1 MKPYHLILDFTHVYD
16 DEICADREQF
26 SWIDCSDIEGSDL
39 YCSPQAEREIRRKI
53 EPYGLHGIHFVDS
66 GNYHYVTKIF
76 TDQIHRPFS
85 LIVFDHHTDMQQPL
99 MEGMMSC
106 GDWAGMVLDQNPA
119 LQQFILIGP
128 AEDDIK
134 QIRTKHLDKL
144 ITFSAEE
151 IRKGEGVERLKR
163 IHGGVPLYISID
175 KDVLSEQYS
184 ETNWNQGELT
194 LGMLGKVFGVAFF
207 VYLFF
212 GFMLLPCL
220 NTITQIFTTTD
231 SAGNIDPLAVI
242 RFFFAG
248 NMPSYVLNSLKLAVC
263 LVITVN
269 IVGIS
274 IVLLTEYFDIKGAK
288 ILRLG
293 YMTTL
298 IYSGVALVTGY
309 LFLYDS
315 DGIMT
320 TWLSG
325 IFPNM
330 DKNWFS
336 GFNAVLFT
344 MTFACTSNHALFL
357 RNAIRAIDY
366 NTVEAARNLGAKPF
380 KVLLKVVFPTLI
392 PTLFSLTVM
401 TFITGL
407 CAMSA
412 PTLLGYDSIN
422 PEIVRLAGSSS
433 ADEAFPQA
441 RAALL
446 SIILAMFTII
456 LLTVLSSYERK
467 GHYLS
472 VSKTKAKLVKQKI
485 SNPVANVLAH
495 IYAYVLFIIYMTP
508 VVMIVLFAFQ
518 NYPAIRSKT
527 LSMDQFTLINFFGQQ
542 DYEFLTNRGKLK
554 TRTGAI
560 SGLFA
565 NADTVGGIRLSFVL
579 SAIAAALA
587 CVIVV
592 VAVNYIFKNKGKKRG
607 TVLEYSLLFP
617 WLLPTILICYSYRTY
632 FNSDSVWYVFNNNLY
647 MRENVR
653 FLIVMAYTV
662 VKLPF
667 ALRMIKAAF
676 YAIDEEL
683 EDAARNLGAS
693 SLVTFLRV
701 TLPSVLAVFALNF
714 NALFTEYDMSA
725 TFQSS
730 YGKTYAMII
739 QNMCAEEGR
748 DGYNVNASGRRCAST
763 VFIMVISGLILYL
776 VYGVGARDLGERIER
791 REKRR
796 KRIEAFKAKFTGKKK
811 AAEKA
816 AA

>member
-1 MKPYHLILDFTHVYD
+1 MTKKASWLKP
-16 DEICADREQF
+16 E
-26 SWIDCSDIEGSDL
+26 
-39 YCSPQAEREIRRKI
+39 
-53 EPYGLHGIHFVDS
+53 
-66 GNYHYVTKIF
+66 
-76 TDQIHRPFS
+76 
-85 LIVFDHHTDMQQPL
+85 
-99 MEGMMSC
+99 
-106 GDWAGMVLDQNPA
+106 
-119 LQQFILIGP
+119 
-128 AEDDIK
+128 
-134 QIRTKHLDKL
+134 
-144 ITFSAEE
+144 
-151 IRKGEGVERLKR
+151 
-163 IHGGVPLYISID
+163 YI
-175 KDVLSEQYS
+175 
-184 ETNWNQGELT
+184 W
-194 LGMLGKVFGVAFF
+194 KVFGIAFF

-212 GFMLLPCL
+212 SFMLLPCL
-220 NTITQIFTTTD
+220 NTITQIFTVKGADGQT
-231 SAGNIDPLAVI
+231 DPLAVI

-248 NMPSYVLNSLKLAVC
+248 NMPSYVWNSLKLAIC

-269 IVGIS
+269 IVGVS

-288 ILRLG
+288 VLRLG

-315 DGIMT
+315 NGMLT
-320 TWLSG
+320 SWLAKSIPG
-325 IFPNM
+325 FNK
-330 DKNWFS
+330 DWFS
-336 GFNAVLFT
+336 GFRAVLFT
-344 MTFACTSNHALFL
+344 MTFACTSNHMLFL
-357 RNAIRAIDY
+357 RNAIRNIDY

-422 PEIVRLAGSSS
+422 PEIVRLAGSSV

-456 LLTVLSSYERK
+456 LLTTLSSYERK

-485 SNPVANVLAH
+485 QNPVVNVLAH
-495 IYAYVLFIIYMTP
+495 IYAYVLFLIYMTP

-518 NYPAIRSKT
+518 NYPAIRAKS
-527 LSMDQFTLINFFGQQ
+527 LDMNQWTLINFFGQQ

-554 TRTGAI
+554 TRVGSI

-592 VAVNYIFKNKGKKRG
+592 VAVNYIFKNKNKKRA

-632 FNSDSVWYVFNNNLY
+632 FNSENVWYVFNTNLY
-647 MRENVR
+647 WKENVR

-693 SLVTFLRV
+693 PLVTFLKV
-701 TLPSVLAVFALNF
+701 KLPIVLPSVLAVFALNF

-725 TFQSS
+725 TFHSS
-730 YGKTYAMII
+730 YGKSYAMVI

-763 VFIMVISGLILYL
+763 VFIMIVSGLILYL
-776 VYGVGARDLGERIER
+776 VYGVGARDLGERLAI

-796 KRIEAFKAKFTGKKK
+796 KRWQKLSRGSTPAPRTARRGR
-811 AAEKA
+811 AGA
-816 AA
+816 

>member
-1 MKPYHLILDFTHVYD
+1 MQKSSRPAWLKPQML
-16 DEICADREQF
+16 
-26 SWIDCSDIEGSDL
+26 
-39 YCSPQAEREIRRKI
+39 
-53 EPYGLHGIHFVDS
+53 
-66 GNYHYVTKIF
+66 TK
-76 TDQIHRPFS
+76 
-85 LIVFDHHTDMQQPL
+85 
-99 MEGMMSC
+99 
-106 GDWAGMVLDQNPA
+106 A
-119 LQQFILIGP
+119 
-128 AEDDIK
+128 
-134 QIRTKHLDKL
+134 
-144 ITFSAEE
+144 
-151 IRKGEGVERLKR
+151 
-163 IHGGVPLYISID
+163 
-175 KDVLSEQYS
+175 
-184 ETNWNQGELT
+184 
-194 LGMLGKVFGVAFF
+194 FGTAFF

-220 NTITQIFTTTD
+220 NTLAQIFTTRD
-231 SAGNIDPLAVI
+231 ASGNIDPFAVI
-242 RFFFAG
+242 RFFFEG
-248 NMPSYVLNSLKLAVC
+248 NMPRFVWNSLKLALC
-263 LVITVN
+263 LVVTVN

-315 DGIMT
+315 DGILT
-320 TWLSG
+320 TWLAK

-357 RNAIRAIDY
+357 RNAIRGIDY
-366 NTVEAARNLGAKPF
+366 NTVEAARNMGAKPF

-422 PEIVRLAGSSS
+422 PEIVRLAGSSV

-446 SIILAMFTII
+446 SIILAIFTIVLLNI
-456 LLTVLSSYERK
+456 LTAYERK

-485 SNPVANVLAH
+485 TNPVANVLAH

-508 VVMIVLFAFQ
+508 VVMIVIFAFQ

-527 LSMDQFTLINFFGQQ
+527 LDVQNWTLINFFGQQ
-542 DYEFLTNRGKLK
+542 DYEFLTTRGKLK
-554 TRTGAI
+554 TRPGSI

-592 VAVNYIFKNKGKKRG
+592 VAVNYIFRNKGKKRA

-617 WLLPTILICYSYRTY
+617 WLLPTILICYSYRTF

-647 MRENVR
+647 YRENVR

-667 ALRMIKAAF
+667 ALRMIKAAY

-683 EDAARNLGAS
+683 EEAARNLGAS
-693 SLVTFLRV
+693 GLRTFLKV
-701 TLPSVLAVFALNF
+701 KLPIVLPSVLAVFALNF

-725 TFQSS
+725 TFHSS
-730 YGKTYAMII
+730 YGKSYAMVI

-763 VFIMVISGLILYL
+763 VFIMLVSGLILYL
-776 VYGVGARDLGERIER
+776 VYGVGARDLGERLEA
-791 REKRR
+791 REKWKKRFRR
-796 KRIEAFKAKFTGKKK
+796 LRIRLPGGKRQEHAIP
-811 AAEKA
+811 AEK
-816 AA
+816 

>member
-1 MKPYHLILDFTHVYD
+1 MTKKASWLKP
-16 DEICADREQF
+16 E
-26 SWIDCSDIEGSDL
+26 
-39 YCSPQAEREIRRKI
+39 
-53 EPYGLHGIHFVDS
+53 
-66 GNYHYVTKIF
+66 
-76 TDQIHRPFS
+76 
-85 LIVFDHHTDMQQPL
+85 
-99 MEGMMSC
+99 
-106 GDWAGMVLDQNPA
+106 
-119 LQQFILIGP
+119 
-128 AEDDIK
+128 
-134 QIRTKHLDKL
+134 
-144 ITFSAEE
+144 
-151 IRKGEGVERLKR
+151 
-163 IHGGVPLYISID
+163 YI
-175 KDVLSEQYS
+175 
-184 ETNWNQGELT
+184 W
-194 LGMLGKVFGVAFF
+194 KVFGIAFF

-220 NTITQIFTTTD
+220 NTITQIFTVKGADGQT
-231 SAGNIDPLAVI
+231 DPLAVI

-248 NMPSYVLNSLKLAVC
+248 NMPSYVWNSLKLAIC

-269 IVGIS
+269 IVGVS

-288 ILRLG
+288 VLRLG

-315 DGIMT
+315 NGMLT
-320 TWLSG
+320 SWLVKSIPG
-325 IFPNM
+325 FNK
-330 DKNWFS
+330 DWFS
-336 GFNAVLFT
+336 GFRAVLFT
-344 MTFACTSNHALFL
+344 MTFACTSNHMLFL
-357 RNAIRAIDY
+357 RNAIRSIDY

-422 PEIVRLAGSSS
+422 PEIVRLAGSSV

-456 LLTVLSSYERK
+456 LLTTLSSYERK

-485 SNPVANVLAH
+485 QNPVVNVLAH
-495 IYAYVLFIIYMTP
+495 IYAYVLFLIYMTP

-518 NYPAIRSKT
+518 NYPAIRAKS
-527 LSMDQFTLINFFGQQ
+527 LDMNQWTLINFFGQQ

-554 TRTGAI
+554 TRVGSI

-592 VAVNYIFKNKGKKRG
+592 VAVNYIFKNRNKKRSM
-607 TVLEYSLLFP
+607 VLEYSLLFP

-632 FNSDSVWYVFNNNLY
+632 FNSENVWYVFNTNLY
-647 MRENVR
+647 WKENVR

-693 SLVTFLRV
+693 PLVTFLKV
-701 TLPSVLAVFALNF
+701 KLPIVLPSVLAVFALNF

-725 TFQSS
+725 TFHSS
-730 YGKTYAMII
+730 YGKSYAMVI

-763 VFIMVISGLILYL
+763 VFIMIVSGLILYL
-776 VYGVGARDLGERIER
+776 VYGVGARDLGERLAI

-796 KRIEAFKAKFTGKKK
+796 KRWQKLSRGSTPAPRTARRGR
-811 AAEKA
+811 AGA
-816 AA
+816 

>member
-1 MKPYHLILDFTHVYD
+1 MKNRASYLKPDLIWK
-16 DEICADREQF
+16 A
-26 SWIDCSDIEGSDL
+26 
-39 YCSPQAEREIRRKI
+39 
-53 EPYGLHGIHFVDS
+53 
-66 GNYHYVTKIF
+66 
-76 TDQIHRPFS
+76 
-85 LIVFDHHTDMQQPL
+85 
-99 MEGMMSC
+99 
-106 GDWAGMVLDQNPA
+106 
-119 LQQFILIGP
+119 
-128 AEDDIK
+128 
-134 QIRTKHLDKL
+134 
-144 ITFSAEE
+144 
-151 IRKGEGVERLKR
+151 
-163 IHGGVPLYISID
+163 
-175 KDVLSEQYS
+175 
-184 ETNWNQGELT
+184 
-194 LGMLGKVFGVAFF
+194 FGTAFF

-220 NTITQIFTTTD
+220 NTLSQVFTAKNAAGETD
-231 SAGNIDPLAVI
+231 PMAVI

-248 NMPSYVLNSLKLAVC
+248 NMPSFVMNSLKLAVC
-263 LVITVN
+263 LVVTVN
-269 IVGIS
+269 VVGVS

-320 TWLSG
+320 TWLAQT
-325 IFPNM
+325 FPNLN
-330 DKNWFS
+330 KNWFS

-344 MTFACTSNHALFL
+344 MTFACTSNHMLFL
-357 RNAIRAIDY
+357 RNAIRGIDY

-392 PTLFSLTVM
+392 PTMFSLTVM

-446 SIILAMFTII
+446 SIILALFTIL

-485 SNPVANVLAH
+485 DNPVFNALAH

-518 NYPAIRSKT
+518 NYPAIRQKT
-527 LSMDQFTLINFFGQQ
+527 LDTSQWTLINFFGSQ
-542 DYEFLTNRGKLK
+542 DYEYMTSRGKLR
-554 TRTGAI
+554 TREGSI

-592 VAVNYIFKNKGKKRG
+592 VAVNYIFRNKKKLRS

-617 WLLPTILICYSYRTY
+617 WLLPTILICYSYRTF
-632 FNSDSVWYVFNNNLY
+632 FNNENVWYVMNTNLY
-647 MRENVR
+647 YRENVR
-653 FLIVMAYTV
+653 FLIIMAYTV
-662 VKLPF
+662 TKLPF
-667 ALRMIKAAF
+667 ALRMIKAAY

-693 SLVTFLRV
+693 GLRTFLRV
-701 TLPSVLAVFALNF
+701 KLPIVLPSVLAVFALNF

-725 TFQSS
+725 TFHSS
-730 YGKTYAMII
+730 YGKSYAMVI
-739 QNMCAEEGR
+739 QNMTAEEGR
-748 DGYNVNASGRRCAST
+748 DGYNINASGRRCAST
-763 VFIMVISGLILYL
+763 VFIMIVSGIILYL
-776 VYGVGARDLGERIER
+776 VYGVGARDLGERLEI

-796 KRIEAFKAKFTGKKK
+796 KRLERFRARLSR
-811 AAEKA
+811 
-816 AA
+816 